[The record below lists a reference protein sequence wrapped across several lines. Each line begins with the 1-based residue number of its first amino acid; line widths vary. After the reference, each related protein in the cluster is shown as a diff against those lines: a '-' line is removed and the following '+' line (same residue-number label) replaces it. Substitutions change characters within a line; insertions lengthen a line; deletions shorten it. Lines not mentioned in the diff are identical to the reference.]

1 MSNPAVCPECKKKP
15 VAAGRYL
22 CESCEGS
29 IVAATEAEAER
40 MNKSFR
46 RTPRRRTLAIKLP
59 RWRRAK
65 DLDTQ
70 ITEAV
75 ERAMQRPRWVQYAV
89 MVWLMIIGTACVWV
103 AKTVADDT
111 HGRVAAVRE
120 VKETVTGIAQS
131 WSRLHDALN

>member
-22 CESCEGS
+22 CESCEAS

-40 MNKSFR
+40 MNKSFGR
-46 RTPRRRTLAIKLP
+46 RPRRKLAIKLP

-89 MVWLMIIGTACVWV
+89 MVWLIVIGTACVWGAKKV
-103 AKTVADDT
+103 AEGT
-111 HGRVAAVRE
+111 HGRMAAVRE
-120 VKETVTGIAQS
+120 VKDTVTGIARS
-131 WSRLHDALN
+131 WSGLRDALN